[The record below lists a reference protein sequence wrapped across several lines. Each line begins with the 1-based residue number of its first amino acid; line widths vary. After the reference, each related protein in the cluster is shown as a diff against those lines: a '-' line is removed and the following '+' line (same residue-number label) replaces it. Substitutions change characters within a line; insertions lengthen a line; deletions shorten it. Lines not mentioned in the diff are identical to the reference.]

1 MSADGAAEVLTP
13 LHVGELVIDGGTLGH
28 ILGTDAEQELAAVGA
43 QCGSVVIC
51 RSSPSQK
58 AAVVRM
64 MAEYEMRQV
73 CPLPTFSSHPFPLH
87 HKLLFRHRR
96 GVIYRVSQI
105 STKGPFISVIF

>member
-1 MSADGAAEVLTP
+1 MLSP

-28 ILGTDAEQELAAVGA
+28 ILGTEAEQELAAVGA

-73 CPLPTFSSHPFPLH
+73 CL
-87 HKLLFRHRR
+87 LLFNIPPSYFCPLKVYSGLLRDLRDDR
-96 GVIYRVSQI
+96 QSTVSL
-105 STKGPFISVIF
+105 